1 MIRALT
7 IRFAIMGVGLCVLVV
22 LVNVLHAS
30 PPLAMGS
37 LMVYLL
43 GGTLIV
49 GNYCIAHE
57 DEIPTR
63 AQRRRRRHR

>member
-7 IRFAIMGVGLCVLVV
+7 IRFAVMGVGLCVLVV
-22 LVNVLHAS
+22 SANVLHAS
-30 PPLAMGS
+30 PPLAMGF

-43 GGTLIV
+43 GGTLII
-49 GNYCIAHE
+49 GNYCIEHE

-63 AQRRRRRHR
+63 SQRRQHRRR

>member
-1 MIRALT
+1 MIRVLT

-30 PPLAMGS
+30 PPLAMGC

-43 GGTLIV
+43 GGTLII
-49 GNYCIAHE
+49 GNYCVEHE
-57 DEIPTR
+57 EEIPTR
-63 AQRRRRRHR
+63 AQRRQHRRR